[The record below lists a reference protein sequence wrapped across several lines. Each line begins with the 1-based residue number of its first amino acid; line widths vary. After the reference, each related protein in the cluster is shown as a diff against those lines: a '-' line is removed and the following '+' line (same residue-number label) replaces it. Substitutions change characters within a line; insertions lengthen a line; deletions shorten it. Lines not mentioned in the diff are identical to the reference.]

1 MDKFGKKLK
10 KLRMDN
16 NVSAY
21 KLCEDLHI
29 HRGTL
34 SNWETGKRTPD
45 SDTLLKI
52 ANYFNVTLDY
62 LLGNEKGKRKKYKG
76 YKYDPFYKFDAP
88 DELISKNELI
98 SKFKGDELIE
108 VPVFYINNST
118 SMFADENII
127 GYEII
132 HREELQMGKEYFYL
146 QVKGDSM
153 ANVGISDRS
162 RVLIRV
168 QDYIENNGDI
178 MAVKIGNELTLK
190 RVYKQ
195 DAGLLLQSE
204 NVNYDP
210 IFYPTS
216 DVESGH
222 VGIIGRAIKVEIKL

>member
-1 MDKFGKKLK
+1 
-10 KLRMDN
+10 
-16 NVSAY
+16 
-21 KLCEDLHI
+21 
-29 HRGTL
+29 
-34 SNWETGKRTPD
+34 
-45 SDTLLKI
+45 
-52 ANYFNVTLDY
+52 
-62 LLGNEKGKRKKYKG
+62 
-76 YKYDPFYKFDAP
+76 
-88 DELISKNELI
+88 
-98 SKFKGDELIE
+98 
-108 VPVFYINNST
+108 
-118 SMFADENII
+118 
-127 GYEII
+127 
-132 HREELQMGKEYFYL
+132 MGKEYFYL

-204 NVNYDP
+204 NANYGP

-216 DVESGH
+216 DINSGH